1 MLHKATR
8 IYNARILT
16 PNGWI
21 ENGSLLIENGIIS
34 KIVGAGAILEDKTGM
49 QESVDACGQ
58 LLLPGFIDIH
68 VHGGGGYD
76 AMMGSVDH
84 IQGMCRFHAS
94 NGTTSLLATTLTA
107 THEEIIYA
115 LECAAQMM
123 KVECEPDGANLLGV
137 HLEGPFLNKTRC
149 GAQNPSDLREPSI
162 EEFEAFWSASQGTIK
177 LITIAPEL
185 NHSEEIIRLA
195 VEKGIVI
202 SLGHTDADFE
212 TMQRATEW
220 GATQVTHL
228 FNGMKPLH
236 HREPGAVGGALMLD
250 QLAVE
255 VICDGHHVHPSL
267 IKWIFSVK
275 PEGKVILITDSMCA
289 AGSPD
294 GEYVLGKLPV
304 IMKKGKV
311 YLKQDDGT
319 EGGLAGSSLTMIE
332 ALANAVK
339 FTGMDIADIVP
350 ALTIHPATQIGIQ
363 NTKGSIELGKDADLI
378 IVNEH
383 FQVCQT
389 FVHGYKVYE
398 CEAELFVGRGGIT
411 I

>member
-1 MLHKATR
+1 MQHKATR

-16 PNGWI
+16 PDGWI
-21 ENGSLLIENGIIS
+21 ENGSLLIKNGTITQIS
-34 KIVGAGAILEDKTGM
+34 TSETNVEDDSEGLER
-49 QESVDACGQ
+49 VDACGG

-76 AMMGSVDH
+76 AMLGNVDQ

-107 THEEIIYA
+107 THEEIIAA
-115 LECAAQMM
+115 LECAAQSM
-123 KVECEPDGANLLGV
+123 KIEREPDGANLLGV
-137 HLEGPFLNKTRC
+137 HLEGPFLNAARC
-149 GAQNPSDLREPSI
+149 GAQNPADLREPSI
-162 EEFEAFWSASQGTIK
+162 EEFDAFWSASQGTIK
-177 LITIAPEL
+177 LMTIAPEL
-185 NHSEEIIRLA
+185 NHAEEVIRHA
-195 VEKGIVI
+195 VHKGVVI

-220 GATQVTHL
+220 GASQVTHL

-236 HREPGAVGGALMLD
+236 HREPGAAGGSLMLD

-255 VICDGHHVHPSL
+255 VICDGIHVHPSL
-267 IKWIFSVK
+267 IKWAFDIK
-275 PEGKVILITDSMCA
+275 PEGKVLLITDSMCA
-289 AGSPD
+289 AGCPD

-304 IMKKGKV
+304 IMKQGKV
-311 YLKQDDGT
+311 YLKQEDGT

-339 FTGMDIADIVP
+339 FTGMDVADLVP
-350 ALTIHPATQIGIQ
+350 ALTIHPATQIGVHDS
-363 NTKGSIELGKDADLI
+363 KGTIELGKDADLI

-383 FQVCQT
+383 FKVLQT
-389 FVHGYKVYE
+389 FVQGHQVY
-398 CEAELFVGRGGIT
+398 AYAD
-411 I
+411 